1 MAVKEF
7 VEKAEIERLRKVFDD
22 LDTKKDGKLDAE
34 EIKQRLEDLGYKSQ
48 KVTDYGNSEAEDM
61 IWEVDDDCDGK
72 LSWEDVES
80 LFVRC
85 RQDKTGFEPK
95 RLFNLL
101 EFMLHDKD
109 SSGKVDM
116 DECMEI
122 LFHRFG
128 KEALEQLTDEF
139 FAADDGD
146 KELDFNEFMQTIRK
160 SQKSQRQKASNF
172 SSTTSFASSASTAGA
187 KKGSK
192 K

>member
-1 MAVKEF
+1 
-7 VEKAEIERLRKVFDD
+7 
-22 LDTKKDGKLDAE
+22 
-34 EIKQRLEDLGYKSQ
+34 
-48 KVTDYGNSEAEDM
+48 M

-128 KEALEQLTDEF
+128 KEALEQVR
-139 FAADDGD
+139 
-146 KELDFNEFMQTIRK
+146 LDISREGCAFRHDTPLVNR
-160 SQKSQRQKASNF
+160 
-172 SSTTSFASSASTAGA
+172 
-187 KKGSK
+187 
-192 K
+192 